1 MNAIIIAGSAIGVLI
16 ALVVISVIIVVIVL
30 FIMKQDRAGSF
41 KLNGNKKTGG
51 DDETVNPHTGG
62 DIELPI
68 KGMSEIKLV

>member
-16 ALVVISVIIVVIVL
+16 ALVVISVIIIVVVL
-30 FIMKQDRAGSF
+30 FMKQDRAGSF

>member
-1 MNAIIIAGSAIGVLI
+1 MNAVIITGSAIGVLI
-16 ALVVISVIIVVIVL
+16 ALVVIIVIVAIVL
-30 FIMKQDRAGSF
+30 FIMKQERAGTF

-51 DDETVNPHTGG
+51 DDETVTPHTGG